1 MAKVNLLTLPHNVE
15 PTTTQMTDGSGSVK
29 PTGKPNRP
37 TLPTSGPSNLDWS
50 RTENSVAGSEPG
62 RQVAQAVTPTGQGQA
77 SAAAAT
83 NTARP
88 DSTTDSFVLPPYRAP
103 AATSPG
109 ATQPTADLIAGTGL
123 LPNMVLPDLSKLPGS
138 GGDPSGGVPPTVGG
152 VADTQGGGA
161 LPSGDVKLPSAGI
174 KLPSAPTVDV
184 NAQRGMLEQWRG
196 ATDAQTKAAIDYAV
210 QQAVT
215 ELQRAEQDAQAG
227 FKEQAESVSIDE
239 RQGMD
244 NSALYAE
251 ARGDKGGIGQA
262 QYNEIQAAAAQNRL
276 AVQQQQTKLSTDTA
290 RQIADLRA
298 KGEFEKADAML
309 ETAQTYLSQLVQL
322 EQWAA
327 SYGMDAAQFEASL
340 AQWQAEYDMAMAK
353 FGYQQDRDKVS
364 DAQWQYS
371 QTASMG
377 EALLDAG
384 MMPSDAQLAAMGLTK
399 AQAQQWIIAAQL
411 KAAQGDDSRFGTSG
425 ATSPEELYQ
434 KLKAAGV
441 TTGEGALAQLTAWGV
456 TSPNNYTDAYTKW
469 YKDNKPEAEP
479 EKTTEYRIVEYKV
492 LSDGHTN
499 SQKLG
504 ELEFAFQNGLITE
517 AEYIE
522 LAERAGL

>member
-62 RQVAQAVTPTGQGQA
+62 QQVAQAVTPTGQGQA

-88 DSTTDSFVLPPYRAP
+88 DSTTGSFVLPPYRAP
-103 AATSPG
+103 AATLPG

-138 GGDPSGGVPPTVGG
+138 GGDPSGGVHPTVGG

-161 LPSGDVKLPSAGI
+161 LPPGDVKLPSADI

-196 ATDAQTKAAIDYAV
+196 AADAQTKAAIDYAV
-210 QQAVT
+210 QQAIT

-340 AQWQAEYDMAMAK
+340 AQWQAEYDMAMKK
-353 FGYQQDRDKVS
+353 FGYQQERDKVS

-411 KAAQGDDSRFGTSG
+411 KAAQEDTGKTTYSTTD
-425 ATSPEELYQ
+425 ELYQ
-434 KLKAAGV
+434 ALKAAGKTTKQAV
-441 TTGEGALAQLTAWGV
+441 TAQLELMGYDSENYVNDYLEWLKNQGGVEDAPIGQITRGMYDQLDAMMNNGGANAKAAMVLYISGLNISDEDKVKLAQDYNL
-456 TSPNNYTDAYTKW
+456 
-469 YKDNKPEAEP
+469 
-479 EKTTEYRIVEYKV
+479 
-492 LSDGHTN
+492 
-499 SQKLG
+499 
-504 ELEFAFQNGLITE
+504 
-517 AEYIE
+517 
-522 LAERAGL
+522 

>member
-1 MAKVNLLTLPHNVE
+1 MTTKEILLNA
-15 PTTTQMTDGSGSVK
+15 
-29 PTGKPNRP
+29 
-37 TLPTSGPSNLDWS
+37 
-50 RTENSVAGSEPG
+50 RTAC
-62 RQVAQAVTPTGQGQA
+62 
-77 SAAAAT
+77 AA
-83 NTARP
+83 
-88 DSTTDSFVLPPYRAP
+88 LRA
-103 AATSPG
+103 
-109 ATQPTADLIAGTGL
+109 
-123 LPNMVLPDLSKLPGS
+123 
-138 GGDPSGGVPPTVGG
+138 
-152 VADTQGGGA
+152 ADTET
-161 LPSGDVKLPSAGI
+161 K
-174 KLPSAPTVDV
+174 
-184 NAQRGMLEQWRG
+184 NA
-196 ATDAQTKAAIDYAV
+196 A
-210 QQAVT
+210 
-215 ELQRAEQDAQAG
+215 
-227 FKEQAESVSIDE
+227 
-239 RQGMD
+239 
-244 NSALYAE
+244 
-251 ARGDKGGIGQA
+251 
-262 QYNEIQAAAAQNRL
+262 
-276 AVQQQQTKLSTDTA
+276 
-290 RQIADLRA
+290 LRA

-340 AQWQAEYDMAMAK
+340 AQWQAEYDMAMKK
-353 FGYQQDRDKVS
+353 FGYQQERDKVS

-411 KAAQGDDSRFGTSG
+411 KAAQEDTGKTTYSTTD
-425 ATSPEELYQ
+425 ELYQ
-434 KLKAAGV
+434 ALKAAGV

-492 LSDGHTN
+492 LSDGYTN